1 MADHGT
7 LWRGIPDELTEQDD
21 YPSHAVHVPL
31 PQDITEASADLL
43 FGDKPTARVPGKGDD
58 TDTPERRAQQEVVD
72 HVYNTPHMQATLLEG
87 AEVAS
92 AFGGVYL
99 RVGWDAQLTD
109 RPVAQVID
117 PISAVPVFRFGRLAS
132 VTFWTDYE
140 TRRDTYRLLEEHT
153 PGRIEY
159 ALYKGRQVE
168 LGQRVPL
175 EEVEAVAHL
184 ARIVDAGSGVNT
196 GTDRLTAIYVKN
208 QAPNRLFRT
217 GQLRE
222 YGRSDFAGAE
232 HLFTQLDGIYGSWM
246 RDIRLAR
253 ARLIV
258 DEQLVEPLGG
268 GRGAEFDEDRE
279 VFTTLEIPGSD
290 KGGLITP
297 TQFAIRVEEH
307 RESMLET
314 TALILRRAGLAES
327 TFGAAEG
334 LETAT
339 GIKAKERM
347 SVRTRAK
354 KIGFWRTALAELI
367 MTLADV
373 NSFVFGGARLTTEP
387 DVRFPKEAQLDLDSL
402 AGTLSQLR
410 AAQAMSVET
419 MVRMVHPDWDS
430 QTVNDEVARIKQ
442 ENGLTEVGSP
452 DLTNL

>member
-1 MADHGT
+1 
-7 LWRGIPDELTEQDD
+7 
-21 YPSHAVHVPL
+21 
-31 PQDITEASADLL
+31 
-43 FGDKPTARVPGKGDD
+43 
-58 TDTPERRAQQEVVD
+58 
-72 HVYNTPHMQATLLEG
+72 
-87 AEVAS
+87 
-92 AFGGVYL
+92 
-99 RVGWDAQLTD
+99 
-109 RPVAQVID
+109 
-117 PISAVPVFRFGRLAS
+117 
-132 VTFWTDYE
+132 
-140 TRRDTYRLLEEHT
+140 
-153 PGRIEY
+153 
-159 ALYKGRQVE
+159 
-168 LGQRVPL
+168 
-175 EEVEAVAHL
+175 
-184 ARIVDAGSGVNT
+184 
-196 GTDRLTAIYVKN
+196 
-208 QAPNRLFRT
+208 
-217 GQLRE
+217 
-222 YGRSDFAGAE
+222 
-232 HLFTQLDGIYGSWM
+232 
-246 RDIRLAR
+246 
-253 ARLIV
+253 V